1 MNNIIEKIEN
11 DHFYSDCR
19 TCGKS
24 AVLSFKEKSCNT
36 CFSFCEEHTFIFKIE
51 LESLLYNYFKNFSY
65 NNYSYLKLDQSGS
78 SRCIFCKD
86 SKTNAKLTIMD
97 NSFAI
102 CNNCLHQLKN
112 EFDEMYNDYLFKST
126 KKEDNQ

>member
-65 NNYSYLKLDQSGS
+65 NNYSYLKLEQSGS
-78 SRCIFCKD
+78 SIRIFCKD

-97 NSFAI
+97 NSFGI
-102 CNNCLHQLKN
+102 CNNCLKH
-112 EFDEMYNDYLFKST
+112 
-126 KKEDNQ
+126 KKRG